1 MRKESGHLLA
11 QTVGMTCL
19 GLATLACGSS
29 DDDKQPGDGRN
40 WQTLVSGE
48 WTMPEATEGYTCVRH
63 TVQEDLYVNGFDAM
77 SPLGTHH
84 TLLTMG
90 GREAA
95 SGQPDGIS
103 KCNASTNGTLAV
115 FASGVG
121 TNPLI
126 FPPGVALKIPAGT
139 QLLLNLHLFN
149 TGKGELT
156 GLSGTRI
163 STVPAEEVE
172 SLAEGILAGPIRLN
186 LPPGE
191 TTKTTGHCTMS
202 QDTTVFAVAP
212 HMHQLG
218 VHERI
223 VAETAGGEV
232 ELFNA
237 PYDFD
242 EQSFTSLPEPLALK
256 AGDKIRVECTHK
268 NTTPNPVTFGES
280 TLEEMCFAG
289 VYRYPGDGKLFI
301 CFDFA
306 QTPPR

>member
-1 MRKESGHLLA
+1 MRTKFGRILA
-11 QTVGMTCL
+11 QMLGMACVGS
-19 GLATLACGSS
+19 ATLACGSS
-29 DDDKQPGDGRN
+29 DDEGEAKRN

-48 WTMPEATEGYTCVRH
+48 WTVPEGTEGYTCVRH
-63 TVQEDLYVNGFDAM
+63 TVQEDLYVNAFEAIN
-77 SPLGTHH
+77 PLGTHH

-90 GREAA
+90 GRAE
-95 SGQPDGIS
+95 SGEPDGIS

-121 TNPLI
+121 TNPLV

-149 TGKGELT
+149 TGREGEIS

-163 STVPAEEVE
+163 STVPVEEVE
-172 SLAEGILAGPIRLN
+172 HFAEGILAGPIGLN

-191 TTKTTGHCTMS
+191 TTTSTGYCTMK
-202 QDTTVFAVAP
+202 QDTTLFAVAP

-218 VHERI
+218 TYER
-223 VAETAGGEV
+223 VFAETAGGEV
-232 ELFNA
+232 TLFDA

-242 EQSFTSLPEPLALK
+242 EQSFTSLAEPLQLK
-256 AGDKIRVECTHK
+256 AGDRLRVECTHQ
-268 NTTPNPVTFGES
+268 NTTTETVRFGES

-301 CFDFA
+301 CFDLP
-306 QTPPR
+306 TR

>member
-1 MRKESGHLLA
+1 MTTLGFLA
-11 QTVGMTCL
+11 
-19 GLATLACGSS
+19 LACGSS
-29 DDDKQPGDGRN
+29 DGDGEPGEQRN
-40 WQTLVSGE
+40 WQTLISGD
-48 WTMPEATEGYTCVRH
+48 WTMPEGQEGYTCVRH
-63 TVQEDLYVNGFDAM
+63 TVQEDLFVNAFEAIN
-77 SPLGTHH
+77 PLGTHH

-90 GREAA
+90 GRMA

-103 KCNASTNGTLAV
+103 ECSAGTNGTLAV

-121 TNPLI
+121 TNPLV

-149 TGKGELT
+149 TGREGEIG

-163 STVPAEEVE
+163 STVPEEEVDV
-172 SLAEGILAGPIRLN
+172 LAEGILAGPIGLN

-191 TTKTTGHCTMS
+191 TTQTTGHCTMT
-202 QDTTVFAVAP
+202 QDTTIFAVAP

-218 VHERI
+218 IHERV
-223 VAETAGGEV
+223 VAETTNGEV

-242 EQSFTSLPEPLALK
+242 EQSFTSLAQPLQLK
-256 AGDKIRVECTHK
+256 AGDRIRVECTHQ
-268 NTTPNPVTFGES
+268 NTTTSLVKFGES

-289 VYRYPGDGKLFI
+289 LYRYPGDGKFFI
-301 CFDFA
+301 CFD
-306 QTPPR
+306 RG